1 MDGDYSDVL
10 DGLPEVLILE
20 RWPGNQP
27 NCPWESAQ
35 MFALVLDE
43 EDDWSLEKHEIIQ
56 GYNNQTF
63 DMLHKRKIV
72 LPVLDSTKFACRLD
86 LERLRAGLSKGGE
99 LAEHMYQIELG
110 RTLDWDDD
118 RQEEIG
124 ELDEEAVQA
133 IDNWQSL
140 VDFEPYFTCDTVLT
154 VTEHLL
160 GIFYEE
166 SPRSVMRQYGLRKNS
181 SEKRIAAVAEII
193 KAEFLA
199 QETLAYGSYASAL
212 KEIIELEACKDDP

>member
-27 NCPWESAQ
+27 NSFWESAQ
-35 MFALVLDE
+35 MFVLVLDQD
-43 EDDWSLEKHEIIQ
+43 DDWSLEKHKIVQ
-56 GYNNQTF
+56 GYNSQTF

-72 LPVLDSTKFACRLD
+72 LPILDSTKCACRLD
-86 LERLRAGLSKGGE
+86 LKRLRADLLKGGE

-133 IDNWQSL
+133 IDNWPSL
-140 VDFEPYFTCDTVLT
+140 VDFDTYSTTDTVLT

-160 GIFYEE
+160 GIFREE

-181 SEKRIAAVAEII
+181 SAKRIAAVAEII

-212 KEIIELEACKDDP
+212 REIIELEACKDGV